1 MKSNQNL
8 QIDEFDTGDDS
19 VEINEDKYGN
29 IHIDERVS
37 VSDLVATDV
46 FPRRTLRNLLKTDQE
61 ISESFRGRLP
71 SEDDLNKARHKIHLL
86 NEKELLGKA
95 IASKTFCDQ
104 IRWVENQLRVI
115 RAEISDPKMLVP
127 DESLPIKKLISKQW
141 AQLGRT
147 LGSAESYCVNK

>member
-1 MKSNQNL
+1 MKTNQNI
-8 QIDEFDTGDDS
+8 QVDEFDTGDFS

-37 VSDLVATDV
+37 VSDLVSTDV

-71 SEDDLNKARHKIHLL
+71 TEEDLNKARLKIHLL
-86 NEKELLGKA
+86 NEKELLGKT
-95 IASKTFCDQ
+95 IASKNFCTQ
-104 IRWVENQLRVI
+104 MKTVENQLRAI
-115 RAEISDPKMLVP
+115 RAEIADPKMLVP
-127 DESLPIKKLISKQW
+127 DESLPIKKLISKKW